1 MHLGEL
7 EKLLLNYLWQER
19 LADAKAVHQ
28 HFESSRGGSLNTIK
42 STLDRLYKKGLL
54 NRVKSGHSFS
64 YSPAIE
70 RKALLNSLFTGIANE
85 LANNDS
91 NAVLE
96 AFVDIST
103 QLDEKSLQ
111 RLENLIAAKKANS
124 ADADI

>member
-7 EKLLLNYLWQER
+7 EKMLLNYLWQER
-19 LADAKAVHQ
+19 LADAKAVYE
-28 HFESSRGGSLNTIK
+28 HFEPNRGGSLNTIK

-54 NRVKSGHSFS
+54 SRTKSGHSFS

-70 RKALLNSLFTGIANE
+70 RKTLLNSLFTGIANE

-91 NAVLE
+91 DAVLE

-111 RLENLIAAKKANS
+111 RLEHLIAAKKANS
-124 ADADI
+124 AGADS